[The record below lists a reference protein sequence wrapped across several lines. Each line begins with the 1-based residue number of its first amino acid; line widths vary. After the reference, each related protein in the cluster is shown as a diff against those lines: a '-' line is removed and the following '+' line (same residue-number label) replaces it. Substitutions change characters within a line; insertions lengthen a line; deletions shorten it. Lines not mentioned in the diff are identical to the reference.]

1 MCLLTYYCYLQPKKI
16 AVYELLEISDDQLT
30 ADQLFTK
37 KKQRM
42 LKNAREGR
50 ARTQA
55 LQREK
60 RQKVSIL
67 SVVYQWFQLNDL
79 RNIFNF

>member
-1 MCLLTYYCYLQPKKI
+1 MSFLTYYWYLQPKKT
-16 AVYELLEISDDQLT
+16 AVYELLEIPDDQLT

-60 RQKVSIL
+60 RQKV
-67 SVVYQWFQLNDL
+67 Y
-79 RNIFNF
+79 

>member
-16 AVYELLEISDDQLT
+16 AVYELLEIPDDQLT

-60 RQKVSIL
+60 RQKVQYSISSL
-67 SVVYQWFQLNDL
+67 SMVSVE
-79 RNIFNF
+79 

>member
-37 KKQRM
+37 KKVFGQV
-42 LKNAREGR
+42 G
-50 ARTQA
+50 
-55 LQREK
+55 EK
-60 RQKVSIL
+60 GE
-67 SVVYQWFQLNDL
+67 N
-79 RNIFNF
+79 